1 MRRSAQGSARMGI
14 RESADGASPGSGI
27 QCGLLTAW
35 QSKARMLRTT
45 MSTSG
50 TNAEP
55 RAPAPELFE
64 RLTADLAVGAELR
77 ALLARLLAQEREGV
91 RASALAQQQTMAA
104 EIHDSVAQTLAYV
117 KMRMP
122 LLQAAITGHDEAQAL
137 KYCADVRQAVSG
149 AHINLRGILGQL
161 RAPMDPRG
169 LKFALSTSIG
179 AFRESTQVDLTF
191 DDRAPGLQLSAQQ
204 ESQVFRIV
212 QEALA
217 NIAKHAGAKHAW
229 LGIEASDGRVNV
241 VIEDDGAGL
250 PAAALQGAPSHF
262 GLEIMH
268 QRAARLGG
276 GIEFGARSGGGG
288 TRVRLQFPVVE
299 PGKAR

>member
-1 MRRSAQGSARMGI
+1 M
-14 RESADGASPGSGI
+14 
-27 QCGLLTAW
+27 
-35 QSKARMLRTT
+35 
-45 MSTSG
+45 
-50 TNAEP
+50 
-55 RAPAPELFE
+55 
-64 RLTADLAVGAELR
+64 
-77 ALLARLLAQEREGV
+77 
-91 RASALAQQQTMAA
+91 
-104 EIHDSVAQTLAYV
+104 
-117 KMRMP
+117 
-122 LLQAAITGHDEAQAL
+122 
-137 KYCADVRQAVSG
+137 
-149 AHINLRGILGQL
+149 
-161 RAPMDPRG
+161 
-169 LKFALSTSIG
+169 
-179 AFRESTQVDLTF
+179 
-191 DDRAPGLQLSAQQ
+191 
-204 ESQVFRIV
+204 FRIV

-276 GIEFGARSGGGG
+276 GIEFAARGDGG

>member
-1 MRRSAQGSARMGI
+1 M
-14 RESADGASPGSGI
+14 RESANGATPRFGI
-27 QCGLLTAW
+27 QCGLSTAW
-35 QSKARMLRTT
+35 QSKARLWRKV
-45 MSTSG
+45 MSSSEG
-50 TNAEP
+50 NSEP
-55 RAPAPELFE
+55 EASATESFE
-64 RLTADLAVGAELR
+64 RLTADGAAGTELR
-77 ALLARLLAQEREGV
+77 ALLPRLLAQEREGV
-91 RASALAQQQTMAA
+91 RASARAQQQAMAA

-117 KMRMP
+117 KLRMP
-122 LLQAAITGHDEAQAL
+122 LLQAAITGHDAAQAL
-137 KYCADVRQAVSG
+137 NYCADVRQAVSG
-149 AHINLRGILGQL
+149 AHTSLRAILGQL
-161 RAPMDPRG
+161 RTPMDPRG
-169 LKFALSTSIG
+169 LKFALSTSIA
-179 AFRESTQVDLTF
+179 AFRESTQIDLTI
-191 DDRAPGLQLSAQQ
+191 DDRAPGLQLSAEQ

-276 GIEFGARSGGGG
+276 GIEFAARGGGG